1 MPDNDEGEGER
12 ALPLRVERLSDDEVR
27 VSGTHN
33 AVNVITLREAADKS
47 GLTVDQQIALGDAQ
61 VRQQVTQGN
70 LDMRQRMAR
79 GVGWTFGIANGVT
92 LLGVAVL
99 AGLDQWN
106 MVRGTI
112 TTADRIVDQKV
123 VMTLIGATTVQVGA
137 IAFIM
142 AGTNETPFWYA

>member
-1 MPDNDEGEGER
+1 MAGS
-12 ALPLRVERLSDDEVR
+12 V
-27 VSGTHN
+27 
-33 AVNVITLREAADKS
+33 
-47 GLTVDQQIALGDAQ
+47 VDQIALGDAQ
-61 VRQQVTQGN
+61 VRQQVIQGN
-70 LDMRQRMAR
+70 LNMRQRMAR

-106 MVRGTI
+106 MVHRAF

-137 IAFIM
+137 ISFVIARYLFP
-142 AGTNETPFWYA
+142 AADK